1 MRQIIRLAEKCEVCS
16 AKDWGVYQGF
26 NRCQCGQYLWVERKL
41 VRTQR
46 CGQWGN
52 DVRFPYRQGPAL
64 PENYPGWMAVTR

>member
-1 MRQIIRLAEKCEVCS
+1 
-16 AKDWGVYQGF
+16 VYQGF

-64 PENYPGWMAVTR
+64 PEIYPGWMAVTR